1 MAVQVLPVLRGRAIE
16 RERLEQLQTAVRTG
30 QSAALVVRG
39 EVGIGKTALLDYA
52 AERVERCR
60 VLRAVGIESEMELP
74 FAALHQLCAPLL
86 DGLERLPP
94 PQRDALGTAFGLR
107 AGHRPDRFLVG
118 LAVLSLLSD
127 AAETQPLICLVDDAQ
142 WLDRSSAQVLSFVA
156 RRLEAES
163 VLLLFAERDEDAL
176 EELAGLPELRLQGLS
191 DADARELLASANIG
205 PLDERVRDRIIA
217 EARGNPLALL
227 ELPRGLSPAS
237 LAGGFALPD
246 ELPLPSRIEASFRER
261 VEQLPTETQRLV
273 LVAAAEPIGDP
284 TLLWQAADQL
294 GIPTEAAAPAE
305 ADDLI
310 EIGARVTF
318 RHPLLRSAI
327 YRAASPE
334 ERRAAHQA
342 LAGATD
348 PKVDPDRRAWHRAHA
363 AFAPDEDVAA
373 ELELS
378 AARAQ
383 ARGGLAAAAAFLER
397 AADLTP
403 EPGRRARR
411 ALAAANAKRL
421 AGLPHAALT
430 LLATAAAGPLDE
442 LDSAMLQRLRGQIAL
457 DLSRGGEAAP
467 LLLDAASGSN
477 RSMRPSRA
485 RRTWRH
491 SGRRASPAASAAA
504 SWTRPRPLAPR
515 RRHQSRRVPT
525 DLLVDGL
532 AVRFTEGY
540 AAGAPILK
548 RALGTFRD
556 EAGRDEQDLLRP
568 WMAARVAVELFD
580 DEAWNLLATRH
591 VQIARDTGALSVL
604 PATLNYLAGMRI
616 AEGNLDAAATLLDE
630 AEAIT
635 AATGNARSVVGR
647 LLLAGCRGDVGQ
659 ASMLIEA
666 LEREAPARGDGAVL
680 TAGEVAR
687 ALLHN
692 GLGHYEMALAAAQQA
707 SAQDELGASSL
718 VVAGTGRGG
727 RSLRPAPG
735 RADALERLSERT
747 RAAGTEFALG
757 IEARSRALMSE
768 GAPAESL
775 YREAIELLGR
785 TRMRVEVARAHLL
798 YGEWLRRENRRVDA
812 REHLR
817 SAHEM
822 FSSMGADGFG
832 ERAARELLATGE
844 KARKRTPDTRGELTG
859 QEAQIAQLARDG
871 YSNPEI
877 GAQLFISPRTVEYHL
892 HKVFTKLAISSRT
905 QLDGVLPNDS
915 RSRRP
920 YSALANAGKPPNQ
933 QRFHE
938 MELAGLEPVTSWVR

>member
-39 EVGIGKTALLDYA
+39 EAGIGKTALLDYA

-60 VLRAVGIESEMELP
+60 VLRAVGVESEMELP
-74 FAALHQLCAPLL
+74 FAALHHLCAPLL

-118 LAVLSLLSD
+118 LAVLTLLSD

-261 VEQLPTETQRLV
+261 VEQLPTETRRLV

-342 LAGATD
+342 LAGVTD
-348 PKVDPDRRAWHRAHA
+348 SKVDPDRRAWHRAHA
-363 AFAPDEDVAA
+363 AFALDEDVAA

-378 AARAQ
+378 AGRAQ

-403 EPGRRARR
+403 EPGRRAQR

-421 AGLPHAALT
+421 AGLPDTALT
-430 LLATAAAGPLDE
+430 LLASAAAGPLDE

-457 DLSRGGEAAP
+457 GLGRVGEAAP
-467 LLLDAASGSN
+467 LLLDAAKRLESLDAAL
-477 RSMRPSRA
+477 A
-485 RRTWRH
+485 RETHIEALW
-491 SGRRASPAASAAA
+491 AASVAGRLGAGVLDAAEA
-504 SWTRPRPLAPR
+504 ARAAPPAPEPPRA
-515 RRHQSRRVPT
+515 T

-548 RALGTFRD
+548 RALGTYRD
-556 EAGRDEQDLLRP
+556 EAGRDEQDLLWP
-568 WMAARVAVELFD
+568 WMTARVAVELFD
-580 DEAWNLLATRH
+580 DEAWSALATRH
-591 VQIARDTGALSVL
+591 VQIARDTGALNVL
-604 PATLNYLAGMRI
+604 PATLTSLAGMRS

-630 AEAIT
+630 ADAII
-635 AATGNARSVVGR
+635 AATGNARSFVGR
-647 LLLAGCRGDVGQ
+647 LLLAGCRGDEFQ
-659 ASMLIEA
+659 ASILIEA
-666 LEREAPARGDGAVL
+666 LERDANARGDGATLSV
-680 TAGEVAR
+680 GDYAR

-707 SAQDELGASSL
+707 CAEDQLGISSWSLSELVEAAVRSGRPQVAS
-718 VVAGTGRGG
+718 
-727 RSLRPAPG
+727 
-735 RADALERLSERT
+735 DALERLSERT

-775 YREAIELLGR
+775 YREAIERLDR

-798 YGEWLRRENRRVDA
+798 YGEWLRRENRRIDA
-812 REHLR
+812 REELHT
-817 SAHEM
+817 AHEM
-822 FSSMGADGFG
+822 FSAMGADGFA

-844 KARKRTPDTRGELTG
+844 RARKRSPETRGDLTA
-859 QEAQIAQLARDG
+859 QETQIAQLAREG

-892 HKVFTKLAISSRT
+892 HKVFTKLAITSRT
-905 QLDGVLPNDS
+905 QLDGALPS
-915 RSRRP
+915 ETR
-920 YSALANAGKPPNQ
+920 
-933 QRFHE
+933 
-938 MELAGLEPVTSWVR
+938 EPQPV

>member
-1 MAVQVLPVLRGRAIE
+1 MLPVLRGRETE
-16 RERLEQLQTAVRTG
+16 RARLDQLLRAVSAG
-30 QSAALVVRG
+30 ESAALVLRG
-39 EVGIGKTALLDYA
+39 EAGIGKTALLDSA
-52 AERVERCR
+52 AELAEGYR
-60 VLRAVGIESEMELP
+60 VLRAVGVESEMELP

-94 PQRDALGTAFGLR
+94 PQRDALGTAFGLSS
-107 AGHRPDRFLVG
+107 GPRPDRFLVG
-118 LAVLSLLSD
+118 LAALSLLSE
-127 AAETQPLICLVDDAQ
+127 AAEAQPLICLIDDAQ

-163 VLLLFAERDEDAL
+163 VLLLFARRDQLDHD
-176 EELAGLPELRLQGLS
+176 ELAGMPELRLQGLS

-205 PLDERVRDRIIA
+205 PLDELVRDRIIA
-217 EARGNPLALL
+217 ETRGNPLALL

-237 LAGGFALPD
+237 LGGGFALPD
-246 ELPLPSRIEASFRER
+246 GLPLPSRIEASFRRR
-261 VEQLPTETQRLV
+261 VEQLPTETQRLL

-284 TLLWQAADQL
+284 TLLWRAAAEL

-305 ADDLI
+305 ADNLI

-334 ERRAAHQA
+334 ERRGPHRA
-342 LAGATD
+342 LAVATD
-348 PKVDPDRRAWHRAHA
+348 PEADPDRRAWHRAHA
-363 AFAPDEDVAA
+363 ALAPDEDVAA
-373 ELELS
+373 ELDLS

-397 AADLTP
+397 AAELTP
-403 EPGRRARR
+403 EPGRRAWR
-411 ALAAANAKRL
+411 ALAAARAKRL
-421 AGLPHAALT
+421 AGLPHAASA
-430 LLATAAAGPLDE
+430 LLSTVATGPLEE
-442 LDSAMLQRLRGQIAL
+442 LDAAMLQRLRGQIAL

-467 LLLDAASGSN
+467 LLLDAAKRLESLDAAT
-477 RSMRPSRA
+477 A
-485 RRTWRH
+485 RETYLEALW
-491 SGRRASPAASAAA
+491 AASVAGRFGGGVLDAAEA
-504 SWTRPRPLAPR
+504 ARAAPPAPEPPR
-515 RRHQSRRVPT
+515 ST

-548 RALGTFRD
+548 RALGVVRD
-556 EAGRDEQDLLRP
+556 EAGRDEQDMLGQ

-580 DEAWNLLATRH
+580 DETWNLLATRH

-635 AATGNARSVVGR
+635 ASTGNARSVVGR
-647 LLLAGCRGDVGQ
+647 LVLAACRGDVGQ
-659 ASMLIEA
+659 ASILIEA

-680 TAGEVAR
+680 TAGEAAR

-718 VVAGTGRGG
+718 SLPELVEAATRSDRPQVA
-727 RSLRPAPG
+727 
-735 RADALERLSERT
+735 ADALERLSERA

-768 GAPAESL
+768 GAPAEGL
-775 YREAIELLGR
+775 HREAIELLGR

-812 REHLR
+812 RQQLR

-822 FSSMGADGFG
+822 FGTMGADGFA

-844 KARKRTPDTRGELTG
+844 RARKRTADTRGELTA

-905 QLDGVLPNDS
+905 QLDAALPS
-915 RSRRP
+915 GTR
-920 YSALANAGKPPNQ
+920 
-933 QRFHE
+933 
-938 MELAGLEPVTSWVR
+938 EPQPV

>member
-1 MAVQVLPVLRGRAIE
+1 MAVQVVPVLGRAIE

-39 EVGIGKTALLDYA
+39 EAGIGKTALLDYA

-60 VLRAVGIESEMELP
+60 VLRAVGVESEMELP
-74 FAALHQLCAPLL
+74 FAALHQLCVPLL

-163 VLLLFAERDEDAL
+163 VLLLFAERDEDVL

-237 LAGGFALPD
+237 LAGGFAVPD
-246 ELPLPSRIEASFRER
+246 ELPLPTRIEASFRER
-261 VEQLPTETQRLV
+261 VEQLPTETQWLV

-284 TLLWQAADQL
+284 TLLWQAAAEL
-294 GIPTEAAAPAE
+294 GIPTDAAAPAE

-348 PKVDPDRRAWHRAHA
+348 SKVDPDRRAWHRAQA

-403 EPGRRARR
+403 EPGRRAPR
-411 ALAAANAKRL
+411 ALAAANAKRF
-421 AGLPHAALT
+421 AGLPHTALT

-457 DLSRGGEAAP
+457 DLGRGGEAAP
-467 LLLDAASGSN
+467 LLLDAAKRLESLDAAL
-477 RSMRPSRA
+477 A
-485 RRTWRH
+485 RETHIEALW
-491 SGRRASPAASAAA
+491 AASVAGRLGAGVLDAAEA
-504 SWTRPRPLAPR
+504 ARAAPPAPEPPRA
-515 RRHQSRRVPT
+515 T

-548 RALGTFRD
+548 RALGTYRD
-556 EAGRDEQDLLRP
+556 EAGRDEEDLLWP
-568 WMAARVAVELFD
+568 WMTARVTVELFD
-580 DEAWNLLATRH
+580 DEAWSALATRH
-591 VQIARDTGALSVL
+591 VQIARDTGALNVL
-604 PATLNYLAGMRI
+604 PATLTSLAGMRS

-630 AEAIT
+630 ADAII
-635 AATGNARSVVGR
+635 AATGNARSFVGR
-647 LLLAGCRGDVGQ
+647 LLLAGCRGDASQ
-659 ASMLIEA
+659 ASILIEA
-666 LEREAPARGDGAVL
+666 LERDANARGDGATLSV
-680 TAGEVAR
+680 GDYAR

-692 GLGHYEMALAAAQQA
+692 GLGHYETALAAAQQA
-707 SAQDELGASSL
+707 SAEDQLGISSWSLSELVEAAVRSGRPQVAS
-718 VVAGTGRGG
+718 
-727 RSLRPAPG
+727 
-735 RADALERLSERT
+735 DALERLSERT
-747 RAAGTEFALG
+747 RAAGTEFAHG

-775 YREAIELLGR
+775 YREAIERLDR

-798 YGEWLRRENRRVDA
+798 YGEWLRRENRRIDA
-812 REHLR
+812 REQLHT
-817 SAHEM
+817 AHEM
-822 FSSMGADGFG
+822 FSAMGADGFA

-844 KARKRTPDTRGELTG
+844 RARKRTPETRGDLTA
-859 QEAQIAQLARDG
+859 QETQIAQLAREG

-892 HKVFTKLAISSRT
+892 HKVFTKLAITSRI
-905 QLDGVLPNDS
+905 QLDEALPS
-915 RSRRP
+915 ETR
-920 YSALANAGKPPNQ
+920 
-933 QRFHE
+933 
-938 MELAGLEPVTSWVR
+938 EPQPV

>member
-39 EVGIGKTALLDYA
+39 EAGIGKTALLDYA

-60 VLRAVGIESEMELP
+60 VLRAVGVESEMELP

-118 LAVLSLLSD
+118 LAVLTLLSD

-205 PLDERVRDRIIA
+205 PLDERVRERIIA

-348 PKVDPDRRAWHRAHA
+348 SKVDPDRRAWHRAHA
-363 AFAPDEDVAA
+363 ASAPDEDVAA

-403 EPGRRARR
+403 EPGRRAQR

-421 AGLPHAALT
+421 AGLPDTALT

-457 DLSRGGEAAP
+457 GLGRGGEAAP
-467 LLLDAASGSN
+467 LLLDAAKRLESVDAAL
-477 RSMRPSRA
+477 A
-485 RRTWRH
+485 RETHLEALW
-491 SGRRASPAASAAA
+491 AASVAGRLGAGVLDAAEA
-504 SWTRPRPLAPR
+504 ARAAPPAPEPPRA
-515 RRHQSRRVPT
+515 T

-548 RALGTFRD
+548 RALGTYRE
-556 EAGRDEQDLLRP
+556 EAGRDEQDLLWP
-568 WMAARVAVELFD
+568 WMTARVTVELFD
-580 DEAWNLLATRH
+580 DEAWSALATRH
-591 VQIARDTGALSVL
+591 VQIARDTGALNVL
-604 PATLNYLAGMRI
+604 PATLTSLAGMRS

-630 AEAIT
+630 ADAIIV
-635 AATGNARSVVGR
+635 ATGNARSFVGR
-647 LLLAGCRGDVGQ
+647 LLLAGCRGHASQ
-659 ASMLIEA
+659 ASILIEA
-666 LEREAPARGDGAVL
+666 LERDANARGDGATLSV
-680 TAGEVAR
+680 GDYAR

-707 SAQDELGASSL
+707 CAEDHLGISSWSLSELVEAAVRSGRPQVAS
-718 VVAGTGRGG
+718 
-727 RSLRPAPG
+727 
-735 RADALERLSERT
+735 DALERLAERT
-747 RAAGTEFALG
+747 SAAGTEFALG

-775 YREAIELLGR
+775 YREAIERLDR

-812 REHLR
+812 REQLR

-822 FSSMGADGFG
+822 FSTMGANGFA

-844 KARKRTPDTRGELTG
+844 KARKRTPDTRGELTA
-859 QEAQIAQLARDG
+859 QETQIAQLAREG

-892 HKVFTKLAISSRT
+892 HKVFTKLAITSRI

-915 RSRRP
+915 R
-920 YSALANAGKPPNQ
+920 
-933 QRFHE
+933 
-938 MELAGLEPVTSWVR
+938 EPQAV

>member
-1 MAVQVLPVLRGRAIE
+1 MAVQVVPALRGRATE
-16 RERLEQLQTAVRTG
+16 RARLEQLLTAVRAG
-30 QSAALVVRG
+30 QSAALVLRG
-39 EVGIGKTALLDYA
+39 EAGIGKTALLDYA
-52 AERVERCR
+52 AERVEGCR
-60 VLRAVGIESEMELP
+60 VLRAVGVESEMELP

-94 PQRDALGTAFGLR
+94 PQRDALETAFGLSS
-107 AGHRPDRFLVG
+107 GPRPDRFLVG

-163 VLLLFAERDEDAL
+163 VLLLFAERDEDVL

-227 ELPRGLSPAS
+227 ELPRGLSPPG

-246 ELPLPSRIEASFRER
+246 ELPLPSRIEASFRKR
-261 VEQLPTETQRLV
+261 VEQLPTETQRLL

-284 TLLWQAADQL
+284 TLLWRAADEL

-305 ADDLI
+305 ADGLV

-342 LAGATD
+342 LAAATD
-348 PKVDPDRRAWHRAHA
+348 SKVDPDRRAWHRAHA

-403 EPGRRARR
+403 EPGRRAQR

-421 AGLPHAALT
+421 AGLPDTALT

-457 DLSRGGEAAP
+457 DLGRGGEAAP
-467 LLLDAASGSN
+467 RLLEAANRLESLDAAL
-477 RSMRPSRA
+477 A
-485 RRTWRH
+485 RETHIEALW
-491 SGRRASPAASAAA
+491 AASVAGRLGTGVLDAAEA
-504 SWTRPRPLAPR
+504 ARAAPPAPEPPRA
-515 RRHQSRRVPT
+515 T

-548 RALGTFRD
+548 RALGTYRD
-556 EAGRDEQDLLRP
+556 EAGRDEQDLLWP
-568 WMAARVAVELFD
+568 WMTARVTVELFD
-580 DEAWNLLATRH
+580 DEAWLALATRH
-591 VQIARDTGALSVL
+591 VQIARDTGALNVL
-604 PATLNYLAGMRI
+604 PATLTSLAGMRS

-630 AEAIT
+630 ADAII
-635 AATGNARSVVGR
+635 AATGNTRSFVGR
-647 LLLAGCRGDVGQ
+647 LMLAACRGDEFQ
-659 ASMLIEA
+659 ASILIEA
-666 LEREAPARGDGAVL
+666 LERDANARGDGATLSV
-680 TAGEVAR
+680 GDYAR

-707 SAQDELGASSL
+707 SAEDQLGISSWSLSELVEAAVRSGRPQVAS
-718 VVAGTGRGG
+718 
-727 RSLRPAPG
+727 
-735 RADALERLSERT
+735 DALERLSERT

-775 YREAIELLGR
+775 YREAIERLDR

-812 REHLR
+812 REQLR

-822 FSSMGADGFG
+822 FSSMGADGFA
-832 ERAARELLATGE
+832 ERTARELLATGE
-844 KARKRTPDTRGELTG
+844 KARKRTADTRGDLTA

-871 YSNPEI
+871 HSNPEI

-892 HKVFTKLAISSRT
+892 HKVFTKLAITSRI
-905 QLDGVLPNDS
+905 QLDGSTPNDS
-915 RSRRP
+915 R
-920 YSALANAGKPPNQ
+920 
-933 QRFHE
+933 
-938 MELAGLEPVTSWVR
+938 EPQPV